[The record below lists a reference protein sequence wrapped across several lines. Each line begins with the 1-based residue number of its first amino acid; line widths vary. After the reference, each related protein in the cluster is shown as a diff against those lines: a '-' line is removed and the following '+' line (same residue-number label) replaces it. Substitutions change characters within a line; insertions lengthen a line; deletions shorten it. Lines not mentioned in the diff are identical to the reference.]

1 MSGKVGFPGGLVG
14 SSSWSR
20 CPRRHRMTKM
30 ALCKSMLAELGYA
43 PDDPAC
49 FRKGGL
55 YVTKGGLVMEGC
67 CPLGFL
73 PQLGGWGGGRKALGR
88 RELRFCSWEPS
99 SWFLCSSHWMP
110 AVRTVG
116 FYGCFLVL
124 SLEVVLWDIM
134 FLEPHLSWGQA
145 CEISQSL
152 CGHSG
157 MWWAP

>member
-1 MSGKVGFPGGLVG
+1 MSGKVSFPGGLIG

-20 CPRRHRMTKM
+20 CPRWCRMTKM
-30 ALCKSMLAELGYA
+30 ALCKSMFAELGYV

-55 YVTKGGLVMEGC
+55 YVTKGGLVMGVSSLS
-67 CPLGFL
+67 LGDE
-73 PQLGGWGGGRKALGR
+73 GGGRKDLRG

-99 SWFLCSSHWMP
+99 SWLLCSSHWMP
-110 AVRTVG
+110 AVRTVR

-134 FLEPHLSWGQA
+134 FLEPHLSWAQA
-145 CEISQSL
+145 CEIFQSL